1 MVVGT
6 IVCLYTLTGILV
18 AVFLEHGYNNRLI
31 DGSEDKYL
39 TNRIRAEL
47 ILLWPLFIWKLI
59 QKLIEYYRSDNDD
72 NEPGFGY

>member
-6 IVCLYTLTGILV
+6 IACLYILTGILV
-18 AVFLEHGYNNRLI
+18 AMFLEHSYNSRLI

-39 TNRIRAEL
+39 TNGIRAEL

-59 QKLIEYYRSDNDD
+59 QKLIEYYGSDNDD